1 MCALTCVLLPTF
13 FFCFCLPRRSFCG
26 RGRSNFCFSKRTRVI
41 PNKFCCDGTER
52 SSQQGGKELSAGRR
66 KQRPQLHS
74 EMILIELI
82 IDPHVRTVQQRN
94 GLSGLTEPAERDLDP
109 CDRTSMQSMWCT
121 WEVRVTR
128 RRKKLTLVCCSS
140 GSSSPCL
147 WVHKEQTR
155 CDSLLWF

>member
-13 FFCFCLPRRSFCG
+13 FFCFCLPRCSFCG
-26 RGRSNFCFSKRTRVI
+26 RGRSNFCFFKRTRVI
-41 PNKFCCDGTER
+41 PNKFCCDGAER

-66 KQRPQLHS
+66 KQRPQLHT
-74 EMILIELI
+74 EMILIELN
-82 IDPHVRTVQQRN
+82 IDPHVRTVQQPN
-94 GLSGLTEPAERDLDP
+94 GLSGLTEPAEQDLDP
-109 CDRTSMQSMWCT
+109 FDRTSMKSMRCT
-121 WEVRVTR
+121 REVRVTW
-128 RRKKLTLVCCSS
+128 RKKSTLVRFSS